1 MFTLDR
7 SAFKVNT
14 FAEADSNATYWRTQS
29 PADRLRALEFLNRQA
44 WNIDPNAELILDRST
59 STVRIRNMNNVFN
72 ADFRE
77 FIQALNEAEVDYIL
91 VGGYAVVLH
100 GYSRTTGDIDLW
112 IKPTAE
118 NYHRLVKAFGKFQMP
133 LFDMTESKFLATTD
147 YDVFSFGVPP
157 VAIDLMTSVKGLEF
171 DPAYTNSSVYEFED
185 LSLRLVQ
192 YHDLLKAKRAAG
204 RLKDLNDVE
213 QLTKGREEE

>member
-7 SAFKVNT
+7 SAFKTKT
-14 FAEADSNATYWRTQS
+14 FAEADRNAVYWRTQS
-29 PADRLRALEFLNRQA
+29 PADRLRAVEFLNRQA
-44 WNIDPNAELILDRST
+44 WNITPQEKLLLDRTVST
-59 STVRIRNMNNVFN
+59 IRIRQMNNVFN
-72 ADFRE
+72 ADFKE
-77 FIQALNEAEVDYIL
+77 FIQALNQAKVDYIL

-118 NYHRLVKAFGKFQMP
+118 NYQRLVQAFAKFQMP
-133 LFDMTESKFLATTD
+133 LFDMTQEKFLATQD

-157 VAIDLMTSVKGLEF
+157 VAIDLMTNVKGLEF
-171 DPAYTNSSVYEFED
+171 DSAYANSSVYEFED

-192 YHDLLKAKRAAG
+192 YHDLLTAKRAAG